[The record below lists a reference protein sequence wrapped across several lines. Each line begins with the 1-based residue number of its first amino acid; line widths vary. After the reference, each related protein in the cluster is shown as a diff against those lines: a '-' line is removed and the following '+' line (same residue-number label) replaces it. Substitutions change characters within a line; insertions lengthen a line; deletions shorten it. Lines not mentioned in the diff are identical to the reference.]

1 VQELSCG
8 RWSSRE
14 RWTFGVRECL
24 VVVDRVLEEDGCLGC
39 AKASGRMDDSV
50 VDDVLSA
57 SELRDPLMP
66 RGQFSRF
73 VTRESFFQVKDLR
86 ARRF

>member
-1 VQELSCG
+1 VGDGAVGKDG
-8 RWSSRE
+8 RLE
-14 RWTFGVRECL
+14 FGNAWL
-24 VVVDRVLEEDGCLGC
+24 YLVDRVLEEDGCLGC

-50 VDDVLSA
+50 VDGVLSA

-86 ARRF
+86 AHRF